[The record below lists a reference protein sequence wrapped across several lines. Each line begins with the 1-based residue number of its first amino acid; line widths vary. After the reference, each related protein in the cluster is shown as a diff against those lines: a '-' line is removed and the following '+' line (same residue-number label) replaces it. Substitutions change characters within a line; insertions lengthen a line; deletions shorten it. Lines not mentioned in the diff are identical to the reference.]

1 MQLSSLLL
9 ENKQP
14 KDTTES
20 DYEWIFPVSFASLL
34 MIMYA
39 TNIGLLAKLRR

>member
-1 MQLSSLLL
+1 MVISSI
-9 ENKQP
+9 EMKPTNGGN
-14 KDTTES
+14 ES
-20 DYEWIFPVSFASLL
+20 DLEWILPVSIATLA